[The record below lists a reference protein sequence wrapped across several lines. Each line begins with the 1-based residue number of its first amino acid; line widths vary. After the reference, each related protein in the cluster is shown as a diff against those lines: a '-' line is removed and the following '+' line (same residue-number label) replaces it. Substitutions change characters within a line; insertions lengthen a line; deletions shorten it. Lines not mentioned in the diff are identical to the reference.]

1 MDTTVG
7 AAGGADLSLA
17 FERRGQRPLRSF
29 SMPFSVSLSR
39 SRSLSFLPNESS
51 AAADVGGAGAASILL
66 ILTAPSATTPTRTMG
81 SSGSARATTRCT
93 KVRCGAFARGGVLPR
108 RRERQGREGGEEVE
122 TASGG
127 RSRDEGEMRG
137 GYRGS
142 MSTAGASIVQSGD
155 GRSAYRRSRPT
166 AQGDVESDGGGGE
179 RGEGEGGEAEVAP
192 VSEGEVRRLSGEGV
206 GVLARFDAD
215 REPPRIHGFEF
226 TMVMG
231 GTDRYRARREG
242 VDGCRE
248 PVRCGEAKDKQ
259 KAARAAAKPKP
270 SRSPDGSEAIKSQAE
285 PAIAEPRQH
294 YLGLW
299 NLQAA
304 YRTGDHAHRG
314 LHSDPGTLG
323 QKLTE
328 CWSFFYADRP
338 RLCSRAYLH
347 PPKRLSWQKF
357 DVACQKFDASGY
369 GRRDSA
375 KIVASH
381 ACP

>member
-17 FERRGQRPLRSF
+17 FERRGRRPLRSF

-93 KVRCGAFARGGVLPR
+93 KVRCGAFARGGGAAEKEGAT
-108 RRERQGREGGEEVE
+108 RERRGEEVE

-179 RGEGEGGEAEVAP
+179 RGEGEGGEAKVAP

-270 SRSPDGSEAIKSQAE
+270 SRSRSGGLPESCPRQWPSCARGTCSNTRRNTFRAVARGCCARGWAGEAALGASEAGVHRH
-285 PAIAEPRQH
+285 PLPTH
-294 YLGLW
+294 GP
-299 NLQAA
+299 
-304 YRTGDHAHRG
+304 TGTGWARRAH
-314 LHSDPGTLG
+314 TQIT
-323 QKLTE
+323 QKV
-328 CWSFFYADRP
+328 
-338 RLCSRAYLH
+338 
-347 PPKRLSWQKF
+347 Q
-357 DVACQKFDASGY
+357 
-369 GRRDSA
+369 
-375 KIVASH
+375 
-381 ACP
+381 